1 MCKLMDDLIKDVVKD
16 EVSDYRLETAK
27 KLIALGDSSL
37 DNIAK
42 VLDLPLSTIEELA
55 SQIPKEA

>member
-1 MCKLMDDLIKDVVKD
+1 MCKLMDDLVKDVVK
-16 EVSDYRLETAK
+16 DYRLETAK

-55 SQIPKEA
+55 SSMQKKAGA